1 MVVMVVSMTVVVTV
15 AGAARV
21 SGDVSEGVIGEVGRT
36 VLVTV
41 TSAASPQPP

>member
-1 MVVMVVSMTVVVTV
+1 MVLLVAVTVVVTV